1 MTEDGMTVDIPRM
14 LIFAVSIVIV
24 IALLAGG
31 TLYGCSR
38 ADEQYY
44 FLANNCVS
52 QGGNWVAK
60 NDYSGICIAG
70 HK

>member
-1 MTEDGMTVDIPRM
+1 MTEDTAHWS
-14 LIFAVSIVIV
+14 IFAVSIVIV
-24 IALLAGG
+24 IATIAGA
-31 TLYGCSR
+31 TLYGCSK
-38 ADEQYY
+38 ADERYY